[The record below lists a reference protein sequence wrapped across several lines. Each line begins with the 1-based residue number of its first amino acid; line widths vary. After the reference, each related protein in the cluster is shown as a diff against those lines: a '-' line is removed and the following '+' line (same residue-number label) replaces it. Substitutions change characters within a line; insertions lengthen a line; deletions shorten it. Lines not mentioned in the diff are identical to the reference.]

1 MQTELLRKLKKETA
15 YQKDGS
21 GIVQL
26 DVKECGSV
34 AYNMWKAECKA
45 SFLSVKLMP
54 YYYGGVESD
63 EAKKRLLIPEKD
75 YGVVYDAVES
85 VFGGPNHTQ
94 RPGPAEGRRF
104 APRRGP
110 PKAAKAP
117 ATQVFE
123 AMELVCRTA
132 KVEGGTAIVYVAVM
146 YENCVVTLLLKR
158 AI

>member
-1 MQTELLRKLKKETA
+1 
-15 YQKDGS
+15 
-21 GIVQL
+21 
-26 DVKECGSV
+26 
-34 AYNMWKAECKA
+34 MWKAECKA

-85 VFGGPNHTQ
+85 VFGHIALQ
-94 RPGPAEGRRF
+94 REAKGQV
-104 APRRGP
+104 PR
-110 PKAAKAP
+110 A
-117 ATQVFE
+117 FE

-132 KVEGGTAIVYVAVM
+132 NVEGGTAIVYVAVM